1 MKLKGTKCNHRNI
14 KTVWVLG
21 VNGRRRPG
29 RIVCIDCGK
38 VIIEAQDN
46 N

>member
-1 MKLKGTKCNHRNI
+1 MKLKGTICNHSNI

-29 RIVCIDCGK
+29 RIVCLDCQS
-38 VIIEAQDN
+38 VLIEAPDN